1 MQLFMCIHPVA
12 LCVFPINTNNWYI
25 SILQIRGLYKG
36 VLPPVMMQGV
46 MNAIV
51 FGVEGP
57 MSRFLHPRIKG
68 DGVMNEILIGC
79 LAGMTAGFA
88 QSFVCAPMELVKLRT
103 QHQAMGEASA
113 YRGNWAT
120 LKSIYYTKGIRGC
133 FQGLWITTFREVP
146 AFGTYFASYHGQMHY
161 IALRK
166 GITRDELSKNLL
178 YPFVCGGT
186 TGIITW
192 SVNYP
197 VDLVKT
203 RIQLDGADGAVRQYR
218 NSWDCFVKA
227 WREGGVRLLYRGL
240 ASCYV
245 RAFANSS
252 FLFPVV
258 ELSRRGFH
266 SFCGSKNEP

>member
-1 MQLFMCIHPVA
+1 M
-12 LCVFPINTNNWYI
+12 
-25 SILQIRGLYKG
+25 RGLYKG
-36 VLPPVMMQGV
+36 VLPPVLMQSVING
-46 MNAIV
+46 IV

-57 MSRFLHPRIKG
+57 TRRFLHPRIKG
-68 DGVMNEILIGC
+68 DGVMKEIKVGC
-79 LAGMTAGFA
+79 LAGMAGGFV
-88 QSFVCAPMELVKLRT
+88 QSFVCAPMELVKLHT
-103 QHQAMGEASA
+103 QHQAMGKASS

-120 LKSIYYTKGIRGC
+120 LKSIYYSKGIPGC
-133 FQGLWITTFREVP
+133 FQGLWITVLRDTP
-146 AFGTYFASYHGQMHY
+146 AFATYFASYHGQMHY
-161 IALRK
+161 ISRRK
-166 GITRDELSKNLL
+166 GISRDELSKILL

-240 ASCYV
+240 VPCCV

-252 FLFPVV
+252 CLFVAY
-258 ELSRRGFH
+258 ELSKRGLH
-266 SFCGSKNEP
+266 SLCGSKSEP